1 MNLLP
6 LIVVFP
12 MFVAIIF
19 NYLNGKDKLI
29 RPMTLL
35 MAILLLALPFIG
47 SYGIYNFGAH
57 GLENGLISGISYLY
71 TPVKQ
76 LIITVIMLIGSL
88 VLITGLGEKKSSGLF
103 VALMLMGL
111 ASVSAVVLADDLF
124 NIYVFY
130 EIAAIAQTGLVI
142 ASGTEKAYRAAFR
155 YLILGNFAGSILLLG
170 VSMLLAATG
179 TLNI

>member
-29 RPMTLL
+29 RPMTLI

-57 GLENGLISGISYLY
+57 GIENGLISGISYLY

-88 VLITGLGEKKSSGLF
+88 VLITGLGEKSQ
-103 VALMLMGL
+103 
-111 ASVSAVVLADDLF
+111 AVFL
-124 NIYVFY
+124 
-130 EIAAIAQTGLVI
+130 
-142 ASGTEKAYRAAFR
+142 
-155 YLILGNFAGSILLLG
+155 
-170 VSMLLAATG
+170 
-179 TLNI
+179 